1 MVSTVGAVVGVDI
14 GSESTKC
21 VLGSAHDFEV
31 VRNAHGGHST
41 PSTVQFRG
49 RARLAGEDACE
60 AKNANA
66 DTVLHV
72 GRLVE
77 SVAAD
82 EDDALAAF
90 YRFDRT
96 RQENGSH
103 DVSVEYDGERKT
115 FTSTAVLAMLLGKVR
130 KCVEDTVARKLG
142 DDAAAAAASETK
154 YVLAMPPCA
163 SDEAKAAVRDAA
175 FAAGCGDG
183 VEIVSAA
190 ECTAAVYGRK
200 FADDADDVGK
210 LVLVV
215 DMGHA
220 QTTASILRLGGNT
233 ATNESSVGGG
243 EEDEDDQPDPAA
255 AAAPAAAELLSSAS
269 NASLGAACVDVKLW
283 QYFKGTV
290 PGLASLTPDSR
301 RGQRLLDGC
310 RRLKHLL
317 SMLPSGSVT
326 VETLGDDDKDVTLT
340 ATREKIHELCSSES
354 DALAALIAKVIE
366 GADGIESTTDI
377 ASVEALGGGC
387 RIPFVKNAILRSIG
401 RSSDDMTLSHSLDDT
416 SVAMGA
422 ALLGEDGTTG
432 DYLAV
437 DEEKRKCLFEA
448 EQAMMR
454 LDAEV
459 AMLADAR
466 NKIESHVLEMRSA
479 RHGKHGSLLPEELDA
494 HLTKTDDWL
503 FSEECDN
510 ADLDQMNAKLEEVLA
525 KSNEMCAVY
534 YEAVSK
540 EAEMMEKQMKEEA
553 ERAKAEREAAGEDD
567 EDHDNRRLP
576 KKRRMEIVM
585 KNKQEANEL
594 FAGKNYKHAAARYV
608 KALSHCAKFH
618 DLGPEDQE
626 EVNGTKL
633 SLNLN
638 LALAYFKLEKYDN
651 ALRACNEALA
661 IDGDSTKA
669 LFRRASVYYEMKK
682 FEDAK
687 SDLNKALMVA
697 PDDVA
702 LKKLNARIEQQIKK
716 QKVKEKKMA
725 QKMFG

>member
-1 MVSTVGAVVGVDI
+1 MDA
-14 GSESTKC
+14 E
-21 VLGSAHDFEV
+21 
-31 VRNAHGGHST
+31 
-41 PSTVQFRG
+41 FRLS
-49 RARLAGEDACE
+49 R
-60 AKNANA
+60 
-66 DTVLHV
+66 
-72 GRLVE
+72 
-77 SVAAD
+77 
-82 EDDALAAF
+82 
-90 YRFDRT
+90 
-96 RQENGSH
+96 
-103 DVSVEYDGERKT
+103 
-115 FTSTAVLAMLLGKVR
+115 
-130 KCVEDTVARKLG
+130 
-142 DDAAAAAASETK
+142 
-154 YVLAMPPCA
+154 MPFC
-163 SDEAKAAVRDAA
+163 
-175 FAAGCGDG
+175 
-183 VEIVSAA
+183 
-190 ECTAAVYGRK
+190 
-200 FADDADDVGK
+200 
-210 LVLVV
+210 
-215 DMGHA
+215 
-220 QTTASILRLGGNT
+220 
-233 ATNESSVGGG
+233 
-243 EEDEDDQPDPAA
+243 
-255 AAAPAAAELLSSAS
+255 
-269 NASLGAACVDVKLW
+269 
-283 QYFKGTV
+283 
-290 PGLASLTPDSR
+290 
-301 RGQRLLDGC
+301 
-310 RRLKHLL
+310 
-317 SMLPSGSVT
+317 
-326 VETLGDDDKDVTLT
+326 
-340 ATREKIHELCSSES
+340 
-354 DALAALIAKVIE
+354 
-366 GADGIESTTDI
+366 
-377 ASVEALGGGC
+377 
-387 RIPFVKNAILRSIG
+387 RSIG
-401 RSSDDMTLSHSLDDT
+401 RTSDDMTLSRSLDDT

-422 ALLGEDGTTG
+422 ALLGEDGTAV

-437 DEEKRKCLFEA
+437 DEEKRKSLFDA
-448 EQAMMR
+448 EQVMMK

-479 RHGKHGSLLPEELDA
+479 RHEKHGSLLPEELDA
-494 HLTKTDDWL
+494 HLTETDDWL

-525 KSNEMCAVY
+525 KSNEMCAAY
-534 YEAVSK
+534 HEAVSK
-540 EAEMMEKQMKEEA
+540 EAEVMEQQMKEEA

-626 EVNGTKL
+626 EVNGVKL

-687 SDLNKALMVA
+687 NDLDKALMVA

-716 QKVKEKKMA
+716 QNVKEKKMA